1 MAIANFIYTT
11 SAKLDTLPVEDG
23 QIIFAPDA
31 NTLCLDMTGQRFYYQ
46 TIKTFQT
53 DAERAE
59 TPFLNQGFYYVEE
72 TETIWRWCGKWIKIV
87 TSHDNSVVEGNTEED
102 FPEQGQGNTLYYT
115 DDGIFSWKNAA
126 NKYNLIAN
134 ANTWESI

>member
-1 MAIANFIYTT
+1 MAIAKFVYTT

-31 NTLCLDMTGQRFYYQ
+31 NTLCLDITGQRFYYQ

-53 DAERAE
+53 DAERVE

-72 TETIWRWCGKWIKIV
+72 TETI
-87 TSHDNSVVEGNTEED
+87 
-102 FPEQGQGNTLYYT
+102 
-115 DDGIFSWKNAA
+115 
-126 NKYNLIAN
+126 
-134 ANTWESI
+134 